1 MSLTKKWALLCLVAG
16 AAMVRYNGTALTQST
31 SIVAVETDITSDT
44 AWTADNDYVLLNP
57 VFVKSGVTLTIAPGT
72 RIMGDKAG
80 IGTLIVERG
89 AQLVAVGTRE
99 APIVFTSA
107 QPIGAR
113 NPQDWGG
120 LIINGAAPI
129 NVPGGEAIGEGDTG
143 NFGGTNPADSSGELR
158 YVRVEFAGIEF
169 SPDNELN
176 GIAFQ
181 GVGNGTKAEFI
192 QVHRNKDDGIE
203 FFGGTVDLK
212 YALVTGAADDSFDW
226 TDGWQGRGQFWIAQ
240 QYGNDADQ
248 GFENDNNGENNDLE
262 PRSSGKVYNFTLV
275 GDPDF
280 DLGDESD
287 IGMLLREGTAGS
299 YMNGI
304 VIGFKEEAVEIDD
317 ASTFQ
322 MGVDGRLKVDYCRFW
337 RNNGAE
343 ASAEMFSEDA
353 EEDPTPPFTTRQFVM
368 GQAPVSNLQTN
379 NTLGD
384 PGLHDPFNLAAP
396 DFRPRSGAP
405 VADGT
410 LAAAIPPNDGFF
422 DVALFIG
429 AMGQA
434 PDFDEANPYLSNWL
448 QGWANFSVN

>member
-1 MSLTKKWALLCLVAG
+1 MSLTKKLVLSCLLAIG
-16 AAMVRYNGTALTQST
+16 AVTWHNETAQTQSRGA
-31 SIVAVETDITSDT
+31 VAVETDITSDT
-44 AWTADNDYVLLNP
+44 TWTADNDYFLLNP
-57 VFVKSGVTLTIAPGT
+57 IFVKSGVTLTIEPGT
-72 RIMGDKAG
+72 RILGDKAG

-89 AQLVAVGTRE
+89 ARLMAVGTRE

-107 QPIGAR
+107 QPIGTR
-113 NPQDWGG
+113 NTQDWGG

-143 NFGGTNPADSSGELR
+143 NYGGDNPADSSGELR
-158 YVRVEFAGIEF
+158 FVRVEFAGIEF

-181 GVGNGTKAEFI
+181 GVGNGTKAEFV

-212 YALVTGAADDSFDW
+212 YAIVTGAADDSFDW
-226 TDGWQGRGQFWIAQ
+226 TDGWTGRGQFWVAQ

-262 PRSSGKVYNFTLV
+262 PRSAAKIYNFTLV

-287 IGMLLREGTAGS
+287 IGMLIREGAAGT

-322 MGVDGRLKVDYCRFW
+322 MGVDGRLKIDYCRFW
-337 RNNGAE
+337 RNSGVE
-343 ASAEMFSEDA
+343 ASPEMFSDDA
-353 EEDPTPPFTTRQFVM
+353 DEDPTPPFTTRQFIM
-368 GQAPVSNLQTN
+368 GEAPANNLQMN
-379 NTLGD
+379 NSLGD
-384 PGLHDPFNLAAP
+384 PMLHNPFSLDAP
-396 DFRPRSGAP
+396 DFRPQRGAP

-410 LAAAIPPNDGFF
+410 LGTAVPPNDGFF
-422 DVALFIG
+422 DVALFLG

-434 PDFDEANPYLSNWL
+434 PDFNEADPYLSNWL
-448 QGWANFSVN
+448 QGWVNYAIN